1 MTHNSSLSMVNH
13 QHVSVMSVY
22 RSSASLFAPGFFL
35 SPARISGP
43 GDTFIPLPHWCWMSV
58 IHGCPSSVIRPS
70 LLLLPV
76 LGTVCPNMSCPHPLC
91 LFSEVA
97 SRLCSFGVHS
107 HDFYCNFCSAY
118 AVTVVIF
125 GHFNRS
131 FLLCLLTWSC
141 HILELHRST
150 QFPCCY
156 SQDLEQPLSQLKDRY
171 IKLRRVQIWP

>member
-22 RSSASLFAPGFFL
+22 RSSASLFAPGL

-43 GDTFIPLPHWCWMSV
+43 GDTFIPLPRWCWMSV

-131 FLLCLLTWSC
+131 FFTLPTYMIVPHTWTTQVDTVSLLLQPRFGTAA
-141 HILELHRST
+141 IST
-150 QFPCCY
+150 QG
-156 SQDLEQPLSQLKDRY
+156 
-171 IKLRRVQIWP
+171 QIY